1 MALQFVLGNSG
12 SGKTEYMYGRIVKEA
27 ALHPKKNYLVV
38 VPEQFTMQTQKKLVE
53 LSENHA
59 IMNIDVLSFKRLAY
73 RIFDDL
79 GMSELSVLEET
90 GKNLVLRKIAKQK
103 ENELTV
109 LRPNIARMG
118 YIEELK
124 SLISE
129 MVQYNISPADL
140 KEYALSSKASPAFR
154 AKLCDIAAIYEGF
167 SEYMRGNYVT
177 AEEILNV
184 LIDVAEDSKLLQDSV
199 VVFDEFTGFTPIQ
212 NRLLKTMLPLIDK
225 MYVLLTIDAQEDFY
239 HCNGEHELFYL
250 SKKTISSLLHMAE
263 QANVETLDPIV
274 LSDSV
279 RKRYVDSP
287 DLAFM
292 EQNLFRKWYRK
303 KSGAVSDI
311 RISCERNPF
320 EEVTYVSRE
329 ITRLVREENFR
340 YQDIAV
346 VTGAVDEY
354 RSYLVECFEKY
365 EIPYF
370 MDRTTEVLFHPFIEC
385 IRAALEVASSNFSYE
400 SVMRFLRTGFVD
412 IDEDK
417 IDLLDNYLVA
427 IKIRGKSAW
436 TKRWLRMMK
445 DERMCDLELMEELR
459 IQIADLLVPFYETF
473 QKKSATV
480 SEKILALYQLLVS
493 LHAEE
498 KLWSKEA
505 EYLND
510 GQQDKSKEY
519 GQIYRI
525 VMELLEKYE
534 TLLGEEVISVEEFTE
549 ILEAGLSA
557 ANVAVIPPGY
567 DSVTIGDIER
577 TRLNGVKVLFFVGVN
592 DGIVPKAVGK
602 GGIISEYERQMLKD
616 AKLELAPGAREQSF
630 IQRFYLYRNLTKP
643 TRLLYVSY
651 VKVDGEGKTAR
662 PSYLIETMKRMFPD
676 LVVQDSKEILL
687 IPSFYTKEAAKDY
700 LVHGENDENW
710 YALASLLLE
719 GEDSEQVRLL
729 IEAPYHKYSS
739 DPISK
744 VVAQAI
750 YGKSLKGSVTRLE
763 KYAVCA
769 YKHFLEYG
777 LKLKERELAAFE
789 NMDMGNLYHDA
800 LKRYS
805 QKLEASEYDW
815 FHIPEDARILLCN
828 EAMEEALY
836 GYPNLTAYATA
847 ENLHTVK
854 RMQGILEQTVWALTE
869 QVRAGKFVPTEF
881 EVSFSEMENQS
892 ALKLSFGADENMQLL
907 GRIDRFDTA
916 EEDNKLYI
924 KIIDYKSGNTKFDLV
939 RIYQG
944 LALQLV
950 VYLAAGMEYAKE
962 KYPAKEI
969 FPGAILYYHIDD
981 PVIDVS
987 TETSADSEEY
997 RHELL
1002 TALKPDGLVNSEEA
1016 IYRSLDENFEKKS
1029 EVIPVAIN
1037 KSGELSAASKVASS
1051 EEFEIIEEYLKNQM
1065 IDQGKQIFAG
1075 NVKINP
1081 YIDGQRTSCSYCPY
1095 EGVCGFDK
1103 KIPGFSYRKLSE
1115 IKKEEVIEKMQ
1126 LENAKKADG
1135 VIYGS

>member
-1 MALQFVLGNSG
+1 MALQFILGNSG
-12 SGKTEYMYGRIVKEA
+12 SGKTEYMYGKIVKEA

-73 RIFDDL
+73 RVFDDL

-103 ENELTV
+103 EENLTV
-109 LRPNIARMG
+109 LRPNIAKMG

-129 MVQYNISPADL
+129 MVQYNISPDNL
-140 KEYALSSKASPAFR
+140 KEYAASAQQVSPVFQ
-154 AKLCDIAAIYEGF
+154 AKLLDIATIYEGF

-184 LIDVAEDSKLLQDSV
+184 LIDVAKDSTLLRDSV

-212 NRLLKTMLPLIDK
+212 NRLLKTMLPLIEQ

-263 QANVETLDPIV
+263 QAKVEVSEPII
-274 LSDSV
+274 LSES
-279 RKRYVDSP
+279 RKRRYADSP

-292 EQNLFRKWYRK
+292 EQNLFRKWYK
-303 KSGAVSDI
+303 KKNGTIRDI
-311 RISCERNPF
+311 RISCERNPL
-320 EEVTYVSRE
+320 EEIIYVSRE
-329 ITRLVREENFR
+329 ITRLVREEHFR

-346 VTGAVDEY
+346 VTGAVEAY

-365 EIPYF
+365 EVPYF
-370 MDRTTEVLFHPFIEC
+370 MDQTTEVLFHPFIEC
-385 IRAALEVASSNFSYE
+385 MRAALEIVTTNFSYE

-412 IDEDK
+412 MEEDK

-427 IKIRGKSAW
+427 MNIRGKSAW
-436 TKRWLRMMK
+436 KKRWLRSMK
-445 DERMCDLELMEELR
+445 DERMCDLELLEELR
-459 IQIADLLVPFYETF
+459 IQIADLLMPFYDTF
-473 QKKSATV
+473 EKKSATV
-480 SEKILALYQLLVS
+480 SEKIAALYQLLVS
-493 LHAEE
+493 LGAEE
-498 KLWSKEA
+498 KLWRKEE
-505 EYLND
+505 EYLKE

-525 VMELLEKYE
+525 VMELLEKYD
-534 TLLGEEVISVEEFTE
+534 TLLGEEVISAEEFTE

-592 DGIVPKAVGK
+592 DGIIPKAVGN
-602 GGIISEYERQMLKD
+602 GGVISEYERQMLKE

-643 TRLLYVSY
+643 NRLLYVSY
-651 VKVDGEGKTAR
+651 VKVDGEGKAAH
-662 PSYLIETMKRMFPD
+662 PSYLIETLKRLFPD
-676 LVVQDSKEILL
+676 LEVQNMEEMLSV
-687 IPSFYTKEAAKDY
+687 PSFYTREAAKDY
-700 LVHGENDENW
+700 LVHGKKDESW

-719 GEDSEQVRLL
+719 GEDSKRMRQL
-729 IEAPYHKYSS
+729 IEAPYYKYSP

-744 VVAQAI
+744 AVAQAI
-750 YGKSLKGSVTRLE
+750 YGKKLKGSVTRLE

-769 YKHFLEYG
+769 YRHFLEYG

-789 NMDMGNLYHDA
+789 NIDMGNLYHDA
-800 LKRYS
+800 LNRYS
-805 QKLEASEYDW
+805 EKLEESEYDW
-815 FHIPEDARILLCN
+815 FKVPEDMRLLLCR
-828 EAMEEALY
+828 EAMEEAVL
-836 GYPNLTAYATA
+836 GYPNLAAYASS
-847 ENLHTVK
+847 EELHTVK
-854 RMQGILEQTVWALTE
+854 RMEGIFEQTVWALTE
-869 QVRAGKFVPTEF
+869 QVRAGKLVPTEF
-881 EVSFSEMENQS
+881 EVSFSEMDN
-892 ALKLSFGADENMQLL
+892 LNTIKLSFSADEQMHLL

-916 EEDNKLYI
+916 EDDNKLYV

-950 VYLAAGMEYAKE
+950 VYLAAGMEYAKK
-962 KYPAKEI
+962 KYPKKSVL
-969 FPGAILYYHIDD
+969 PGAILYYHIDD
-981 PVIDVS
+981 PVIEVRGDS
-987 TETSADSEEY
+987 SLDSEEY
-997 RHELL
+997 KHELL
-1002 TALKPDGLVNSEEA
+1002 AALKPDGLVNSEES
-1016 IYRSLDENFEKKS
+1016 IYRSLDEHFEKKS
-1029 EVIPVAIN
+1029 EVIPIAIN
-1037 KSGELSAASKVASS
+1037 KNGELSATSKAVSS
-1051 EEFEIIEEYLKNQM
+1051 QEFEIIEEYVKNQM
-1065 IDQGKQIFAG
+1065 IAQGRQIFAG
-1075 NVKINP
+1075 NVEVNP
-1081 YIDGQRTSCSYCPY
+1081 YIDGQNTSCSYCPY
-1095 EGVCGFDK
+1095 ESICGFDK
-1103 KIPGFSYRKLSE
+1103 KIPGFSYRKLSN
-1115 IKKEEVIEKMQ
+1115 IKKEDVMENMQ
-1126 LENAKKADG
+1126 LENAKEH
-1135 VIYGS
+1135 